1 MLRDEKWWYVIPI
14 TSRTK
19 YLYGSYTDRM
29 DSLIEEYY
37 QPPDYQDQAD
47 ITIDIND
54 LGGDADQQ
62 DSLHSEDRDLEYETS
77 EEASSLYS
85 LNIFIYLLDNE
96 NENSCINIFD
106 DNLHDPYTLID
117 SVAENVS
124 GIYNI
129 FSYRGYTFV

>member
-54 LGGDADQQ
+54 LGGNADHQ
-62 DSLHSEDRDLEYETS
+62 DFEDRDLEDETS
-77 EEASSLYS
+77 EEATSLDS
-85 LNIFIYLLDNE
+85 LNIFIDLLDNE
-96 NENSCINIFD
+96 NEIFCINIFD

-117 SVAENVS
+117 SVADHVS
-124 GIYNI
+124 
-129 FSYRGYTFV
+129 